1 MNKRR
6 QREIEEQKQMA
17 RKKKIFRGAVFP
29 SVAVIIAIALVG
41 SGIILIHIP
50 KDKSQFSPPSTMPWG
65 KFVQVSNKDMSSE
78 ITIYYVSWYG
88 CPIGATDSWAFY
100 LALEHF
106 GNASLTYPIPHYS
119 LSTDAYP
126 NTPGLIFTHS
136 ATFSN
141 ISFVPIYVYNQTMT
155 GTVSN
160 QPYLGTLL
168 AYGLSVVKNSTPS
181 SVYSLEYDMM
191 NTVPTQGFN
200 GQPSGLADGH
210 ISTNV
215 IITGPKGAWALIGPL
230 FPSSELE
237 GQSSSQLLNGGALN
251 NTYILNG
258 GTAVLSA
265 MEAAS

>member
-1 MNKRR
+1 MNRKR
-6 QREIEEQKQMA
+6 QKEIEEQKQIA
-17 RKKKIFRGAVFP
+17 RKKKIFHGVVFP
-29 SVAVIIAIALVG
+29 STAIVIVIVLVG
-41 SGIILIHIP
+41 SGVIPIHIP
-50 KDKSQFSPPSTMPWG
+50 QDRSQFSPPSTMPWG
-65 KFVQVSNKDMSSE
+65 KFVQVSNKDMSSG

-106 GNASLTYPIPHYS
+106 GNASLTYPVPHYS

-126 NTPGLIFTHS
+126 NTPGIIFTHS
-136 ATFSN
+136 TSFAN
-141 ISFVPIYVYNQTMT
+141 ISFVPIYAYNQTMT

-160 QPYLGTLL
+160 QPYPGTLL
-168 AYGLSVVKNSTPS
+168 TYGLSVTKSSLPS

-191 NTVPTQGFN
+191 ETVPTQGFN
-200 GQPSGLADGH
+200 GQAAGLANGH
-210 ISTNV
+210 INTNA

-230 FPSSELE
+230 FSPSKLE
-237 GQSSSQLLNGGALN
+237 GQSSSQLLNGEALN

-258 GTAVLSA
+258 ETAVLSA